1 MTFPARLTEL
11 LERATKGP
19 WESEVSGN
27 YINVV
32 SPFGK
37 RKVVASTIAPQ
48 SVMFRQGIAD
58 TELIAYLVNQAEALR
73 DLVVAAKE
81 YYDAQQEWAKYR
93 LALDNAEA
101 NYSDP
106 APDEKLFM
114 AAVLRVNKAEH
125 ELSEALA
132 KLECK

>member
-58 TELIAYLVNQAEALR
+58 TELIAYLVNQAEALVVSQFECNVSPQMLGFR
-73 DLVVAAKE
+73 LWGIGDSSSGLVS
-81 YYDAQQEWAKYR
+81 
-93 LALDNAEA
+93 LD
-101 NYSDP
+101 
-106 APDEKLFM
+106 
-114 AAVLRVNKAEH
+114 RR
-125 ELSEALA
+125 
-132 KLECK
+132 